1 MTEKKKNINF
11 EKSLNDLEKILQIK
25 FKNKKILEKSLIH
38 KSLDPINNNEKLEF
52 LGDRVLGFVISKK
65 LYEIYPEETEG
76 ALDKKFASLV
86 NKNMCLSIA
95 NKLNL
100 SKFIKTNTN
109 KTNNYKPENKIISD
123 TCEAIIGAIFLDQGI
138 KVVENFILKIW
149 NEYIENTQETKID
162 SKTMLQEFS
171 LKKYKVLPKYTL
183 LKTKGPKHKPVFH
196 VQVKIKSSKSID
208 GIGSSK
214 KLAEQDA
221 ATSLLR
227 KMNLL

>member
-1 MTEKKKNINF
+1 M
-11 EKSLNDLEKILQIK
+11 SLTDLEKILQIK

>member
-1 MTEKKKNINF
+1 M
-11 EKSLNDLEKILQIK
+11 SLNDLEKILQIK

-65 LYEIYPEETEG
+65 LYEIYPDETEG

-109 KTNNYKPENKIISD
+109 KINNYKPENKIISD

>member
-1 MTEKKKNINF
+1 M
-11 EKSLNDLEKILQIK
+11 SLNDLEKILQIK

-65 LYEIYPEETEG
+65 LYEIYPDETEG

-149 NEYIENTQETKID
+149 NDYIENTQETKID

>member
-1 MTEKKKNINF
+1 MIIDDFFVKLLSVDF
-11 EKSLNDLEKILQIK
+11 FSLSFIK
-25 FKNKKILEKSLIH
+25 ELLISSSEPASS
-38 KSLDPINNNEKLEF
+38 K
-52 LGDRVLGFVISKK
+52 VGFNS
-65 LYEIYPEETEG
+65 
-76 ALDKKFASLV
+76 
-86 NKNMCLSIA
+86 
-95 NKLNL
+95 

>member
-1 MTEKKKNINF
+1 M
-11 EKSLNDLEKILQIK
+11 SLNDLEKILQIK

-65 LYEIYPEETEG
+65 LYEIYPDETEG

-196 VQVKIKSSKSID
+196 VQVKIKSSKSVD

>member
-1 MTEKKKNINF
+1 M
-11 EKSLNDLEKILQIK
+11 SLNDLEKILQIK

-171 LKKYKVLPKYTL
+171 LKKYKVLPRYTL

>member
-1 MTEKKKNINF
+1 M
-11 EKSLNDLEKILQIK
+11 SLNDLEKILQIK

-65 LYEIYPEETEG
+65 LYEIYPDETEG
-76 ALDKKFASLV
+76 AMDKKFASLV

-171 LKKYKVLPKYTL
+171 LKKYKVMPKYTL

>member
-1 MTEKKKNINF
+1 M
-11 EKSLNDLEKILQIK
+11 SLNDLEKILQIK

-65 LYEIYPEETEG
+65 LYEIYPDETEG

-149 NEYIENTQETKID
+149 NEYIENTQETQID

>member
-1 MTEKKKNINF
+1 M
-11 EKSLNDLEKILQIK
+11 SLNDLEKILQIK

-208 GIGSSK
+208 GVGSSE

>member
-1 MTEKKKNINF
+1 M
-11 EKSLNDLEKILQIK
+11 SLNDLEKILQIK

-65 LYEIYPEETEG
+65 LYEIYPDETEG

-227 KMNLL
+227 KMKLL

>member
-1 MTEKKKNINF
+1 M
-11 EKSLNDLEKILQIK
+11 SLNDLEKILQIK

-65 LYEIYPEETEG
+65 LYEIYPDETEG

>member
-1 MTEKKKNINF
+1 M
-11 EKSLNDLEKILQIK
+11 SLNDLEKILQIK

-86 NKNMCLSIA
+86 NKNICLSIA

-138 KVVENFILKIW
+138 IVVENFILKIW

>member
-1 MTEKKKNINF
+1 M
-11 EKSLNDLEKILQIK
+11 SLNDLEKILHIK

-38 KSLDPINNNEKLEF
+38 KSRDPINNNEKLEF

-100 SKFIKTNTN
+100 SKFVKTNTN

>member
-1 MTEKKKNINF
+1 M
-11 EKSLNDLEKILQIK
+11 SLNDLEKILQIK

-227 KMNLL
+227 KINLL

>member
-1 MTEKKKNINF
+1 M
-11 EKSLNDLEKILQIK
+11 SLNDLEKILQIK

-95 NKLNL
+95 
-100 SKFIKTNTN
+100 
-109 KTNNYKPENKIISD
+109 NKIISD

>member
-1 MTEKKKNINF
+1 M
-11 EKSLNDLEKILQIK
+11 SLNDLEKILQIK

-149 NEYIENTQETKID
+149 NEYIEDTQETKID
-162 SKTMLQEFS
+162 SKTKLQEFS
-171 LKKYKVLPKYTL
+171 LKKYKELPKYTL

>member
-1 MTEKKKNINF
+1 M
-11 EKSLNDLEKILQIK
+11 SLNDLEKILQIK

-65 LYEIYPEETEG
+65 LYEIYPDETEG

-123 TCEAIIGAIFLDQGI
+123 TCEAIIGAIFLDQGS
-138 KVVENFILKIW
+138 KVVENSILKIW

>member
-1 MTEKKKNINF
+1 M
-11 EKSLNDLEKILQIK
+11 SLNDLEKILQIK

-109 KTNNYKPENKIISD
+109 KTKNYKPENKIISD

-149 NEYIENTQETKID
+149 NEYIENTKETKID

>member
-1 MTEKKKNINF
+1 M
-11 EKSLNDLEKILQIK
+11 SLNDLEKILQIK

-65 LYEIYPEETEG
+65 LYEIYPDETEG
-76 ALDKKFASLV
+76 ALDKKFASQV

>member
-1 MTEKKKNINF
+1 M
-11 EKSLNDLEKILQIK
+11 SLNDLEKILQIK

-138 KVVENFILKIW
+138 KNVENFILKNW
-149 NEYIENTQETKID
+149 NEHIENTQETKID

>member
-1 MTEKKKNINF
+1 M
-11 EKSLNDLEKILQIK
+11 SLNDLEKILQIK

-38 KSLDPINNNEKLEF
+38 KSLDPINNNEKLEI

-65 LYEIYPEETEG
+65 LYEIYPDETEG

>member
-1 MTEKKKNINF
+1 MNKLLSE
-11 EKSLNDLEKILQIK
+11 LETTIK
-25 FKNKKILEKSLIH
+25 YSFKNKSLLHQALTH
-38 KSLDPINNNEKLEF
+38 KSYNSITNNEKLEF

-65 LYEIYPEETEG
+65 LYEIYPDETEG

>member
-1 MTEKKKNINF
+1 MN
-11 EKSLNDLEKILQIK
+11 LNDLEKILQIK

-65 LYEIYPEETEG
+65 LYEIYPDETEG

>member
-1 MTEKKKNINF
+1 M
-11 EKSLNDLEKILQIK
+11 SLNDLEKILQIK
-25 FKNKKILEKSLIH
+25 FKNKKILEKSILH

-109 KTNNYKPENKIISD
+109 KTNNYKIENKIISD

-138 KVVENFILKIW
+138 KIVENFILKNW
-149 NEYIENTQETKID
+149 DEYIEDTQETKID
-162 SKTMLQEFS
+162 SKTKLQEFS

-183 LKTKGPKHKPVFH
+183 LKTKGPKHKPEFH

>member
-1 MTEKKKNINF
+1 M
-11 EKSLNDLEKILQIK
+11 SLNDLEKILQIK

-65 LYEIYPEETEG
+65 LYEIYPDETEG

-109 KTNNYKPENKIISD
+109 KNNNYKPENKIISD

-171 LKKYKVLPKYTL
+171 LKKYKVLPEYTL

>member
-1 MTEKKKNINF
+1 M
-11 EKSLNDLEKILQIK
+11 SLNDLEKILQIK

-65 LYEIYPEETEG
+65 LYEIYQEETEG

>member
-1 MTEKKKNINF
+1 MN
-11 EKSLNDLEKILQIK
+11 LNDLEKILQIK

>member
-1 MTEKKKNINF
+1 M
-11 EKSLNDLEKILQIK
+11 SLNDLEKILQIK
-25 FKNKKILEKSLIH
+25 FKNKKILEKSIIH

>member
-1 MTEKKKNINF
+1 M
-11 EKSLNDLEKILQIK
+11 SLNDLEKILQIK

-65 LYEIYPEETEG
+65 LYEIYPDETEG

-138 KVVENFILKIW
+138 KVVENFILKNW
-149 NEYIENTQETKID
+149 KEHIENTQETKID

>member
-1 MTEKKKNINF
+1 M
-11 EKSLNDLEKILQIK
+11 SLNDLEKILQIK

-171 LKKYKVLPKYTL
+171 LKKYKILPKYTL

>member
-1 MTEKKKNINF
+1 M
-11 EKSLNDLEKILQIK
+11 SLNDLEKILQIK

-65 LYEIYPEETEG
+65 LYEIYPDETEG

-149 NEYIENTQETKID
+149 NGYIENTQETKID

>member
-1 MTEKKKNINF
+1 M
-11 EKSLNDLEKILQIK
+11 SLNDLEKILQIK

-109 KTNNYKPENKIISD
+109 KTNNYKLENKIISD

>member
-1 MTEKKKNINF
+1 M
-11 EKSLNDLEKILQIK
+11 SLNDLEKILQIK

-109 KTNNYKPENKIISD
+109 KNNNYKPENKIISD

>member
-1 MTEKKKNINF
+1 MNL
-11 EKSLNDLEKILQIK
+11 SDLEKILQIK

-65 LYEIYPEETEG
+65 LYEIYPDETEG
-76 ALDKKFASLV
+76 AMDKKFASLV

-109 KTNNYKPENKIISD
+109 KTKNYKPENKIISD

>member
-1 MTEKKKNINF
+1 M
-11 EKSLNDLEKILQIK
+11 SLNDLEKILQIK

-100 SKFIKTNTN
+100 SKFVKTNTN

>member
-1 MTEKKKNINF
+1 M
-11 EKSLNDLEKILQIK
+11 SLNDLEKILQIK

-65 LYEIYPEETEG
+65 LYEIYPDETEG

-149 NEYIENTQETKID
+149 NEYIEDTQETKID

>member
-1 MTEKKKNINF
+1 M
-11 EKSLNDLEKILQIK
+11 SLNDIEKILQIK